1 MSLQW
6 NPSVSLA
13 FCVFCELNPLVTY
26 VCMVYGVVCVV
37 YVCGLCNPT
46 C

>member
-1 MSLQW
+1 MSLQQ

-13 FCVFCELNPLVTY
+13 FSVFCELNPLVTY
-26 VCMVYGVVCVV
+26 VCMVWYLCVV